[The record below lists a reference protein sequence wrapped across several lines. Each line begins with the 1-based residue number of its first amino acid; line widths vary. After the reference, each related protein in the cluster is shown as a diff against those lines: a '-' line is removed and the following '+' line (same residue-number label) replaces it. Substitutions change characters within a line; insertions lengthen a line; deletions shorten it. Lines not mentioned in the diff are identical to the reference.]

1 MKAGL
6 ISDAN
11 GRAWTTKG
19 MGPVVPRLP
28 LGVGWENAVRAS
40 ASTSDRSQQ
49 GRNIGLY
56 CLVLATGK
64 CVTNMLM

>member
-1 MKAGL
+1 
-6 ISDAN
+6 
-11 GRAWTTKG
+11 